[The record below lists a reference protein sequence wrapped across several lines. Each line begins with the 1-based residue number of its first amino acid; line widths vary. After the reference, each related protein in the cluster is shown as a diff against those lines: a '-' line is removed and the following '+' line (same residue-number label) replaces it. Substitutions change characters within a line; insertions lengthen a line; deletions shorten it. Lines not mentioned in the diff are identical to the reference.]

1 MAQKWSNFN
10 FVHLTVGN
18 GKLLLFSNLVAMSL
32 EEERVKLLCSKL
44 LWIAGPPPLRKPLT
58 PFWMELSQN
67 PPPSPQVVTV
77 TRKPLQR
84 SKSVAKCGKIV

>member
-1 MAQKWSNFN
+1 
-10 FVHLTVGN
+10 
-18 GKLLLFSNLVAMSL
+18 MSL
-32 EEERVKLLCSKL
+32 EDEQVKSLCPKL
-44 LWIAGPPPLRKPLT
+44 LWIAGPPPLGKPLI
-58 PFWMELSQN
+58 PFWVELSQN